1 MAGQVDEDDPIV
13 VRDGGQLQAPVV
25 GTGAEAMEKEERRRL
40 AIRPAA
46 ALVVDV
52 RPLRR

>member
-1 MAGQVDEDDPIV
+1 MTGQVDDDDAIV
-13 VRDGGQLQAPVV
+13 VADGRELQAPVV
-25 GTGAEAMEKEERRRL
+25 ATGAEAMEKEQRRRV
-40 AIRPAA
+40 AIRPPT

>member
-1 MAGQVDEDDPIV
+1 MTGQVDEDDAIV
-13 VRDGGQLQAPVV
+13 LGDGRQLQAPVV
-25 GTGAEAMEKEERRRL
+25 GTGAEAVEKEKRL
-40 AIRPAA
+40 RVGIRPPA